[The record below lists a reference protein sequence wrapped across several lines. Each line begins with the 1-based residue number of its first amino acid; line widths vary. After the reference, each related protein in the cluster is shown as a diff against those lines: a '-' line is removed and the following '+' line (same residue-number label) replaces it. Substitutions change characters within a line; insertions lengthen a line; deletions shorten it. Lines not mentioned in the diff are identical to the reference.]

1 MHELVFF
8 TSCILTIPFVA
19 KIMIELEFPLDDQSP
34 KKAPTESSSSFLG
47 RFKDIFV
54 FSPSPDIRKSVFA
67 LDDIVYAGLRKI
79 KRVAIGGPEGA
90 RCENFPRAKR
100 CRPLYFSPT
109 VIDGK
114 PVRQVITRE
123 LEIGTECHVGSVG
136 ISDVFPLGDYD
147 VTNQNLI
154 KFDRHQH
161 QIPQNYVS
169 PLAYDIII
177 ICDLQL
183 DSSESGGC
191 TRNEKS
197 QRRYGIGPPI
207 IIALMAVMIAG
218 WGCWRID
225 RAPRHGFLGMLAI
238 IFGGILI
245 ASSVVWFCIAFAES
259 AAGFVGISGVSA
271 PRYGGA
277 ENVKIVPIVVPELE
291 FRDV

>member
-8 TSCILTIPFVA
+8 TSCILTIAFVA

-177 ICDLQL
+177 IRDLQL

-191 TRNEKS
+191 TTKREKPTPLWDWPTDNNCAH
-197 QRRYGIGPPI
+197 GGH
-207 IIALMAVMIAG
+207 
-218 WGCWRID
+218 D
-225 RAPRHGFLGMLAI
+225 RWVGVLEDRSCAAPWLPRHACNNIWGDFDCL
-238 IFGGILI
+238 
-245 ASSVVWFCIAFAES
+245 
-259 AAGFVGISGVSA
+259 
-271 PRYGGA
+271 
-277 ENVKIVPIVVPELE
+277 
-291 FRDV
+291 